1 MIDRRAVLLGA
12 AASATVAMTK
22 LGSAPA
28 RAAPAPASD
37 PAEKA
42 RLDALYDRMWQAEIR
57 HSPQKM
63 TSLGL
68 DREADGAWARSK
80 LDDRSPEAFE
90 KYMGSLRQTRAT
102 LKSINRTKL
111 SGLDAVNFDAADFH
125 TAITLEGFDRFKYGE
140 PGYPRAYAVN
150 QLDGVFNNTPDFLE
164 NKHRIENAVDADAY
178 LARLSQFATVLD
190 QETARAR
197 AGAAAGAAPPDFIL
211 DTCILQLSKLKA
223 AAPTDARLARS
234 VAERAAAKNIAGDWH
249 GRAIRTVEREVYPA
263 IERQIEELRRQ
274 RRTANHDAGA
284 WRLPDGEAYY
294 DWGIH
299 LFNTK
304 RMTGPEIHKLGL
316 EMVAEN
322 TAEIE
327 AILKAAGKSTGSL
340 VERIDALA
348 REQGGIY
355 KNSDAGRAKVVAD
368 ATRQIGEIEA
378 LLPRYFNTLPRAKVV
393 AKRVPPAIEAGK
405 AGGYY
410 NHGSIDGTLPGTY
423 YVNLRD
429 MSDRSV
435 VGLAT
440 LTHHEAIPGHHM
452 QISLSLENER
462 VPLWRRKLE
471 CSAFV
476 EGWALYAQQIADE
489 MGIFEKDPL
498 GKLGY
503 LQSQLFRAARLVVDS
518 GLNWK
523 RWSREQAIDY
533 MVAATGSSRDSVTSE
548 VDRYCLI
555 PGQAPSYKIG
565 QREWVRVREKAR
577 QRLGDK
583 FDIRAFHDAGLLAGI
598 MQLGVLDTHI
608 DSWIAAQL

>member
-1 MIDRRAVLLGA
+1 MIDRRAMLLGA
-12 AASATVAMTK
+12 AATATVALAGRAGAAFAAPLPT
-22 LGSAPA
+22 SAPV
-28 RAAPAPASD
+28 
-37 PAEKA
+37 EKA
-42 RLDALYDRMWQAEIR
+42 KLDALYDRMWQAEIR
-57 HSPQKM
+57 RSPQKM
-63 TSLGL
+63 TQLGL
-68 DREADGAWARSK
+68 DREAAGAWAK
-80 LDDRSPEAFE
+80 PLLDDRSPEAFE
-90 KYMGSLRQTRAT
+90 AEMNGLRGVRAA
-102 LKSINRTKL
+102 LASIDRKQL
-111 SGLDAVNFDAADFH
+111 GGLDAVNYDVADFH
-125 TAITLEGFDRFKYGE
+125 TKITLEGYDRFKFGE
-140 PGYPRAYAVN
+140 PGYPRAYAIN

-164 NKHRIENAVDADAY
+164 NKHRIENREDADAY
-178 LARLSQFATVLD
+178 LSRLGQFAVVLD

-197 AGAAAGAAPPDFIL
+197 AGAAAGATPPDFIL
-211 DTCILQLSKLKA
+211 DTCLLQLGKLMQ
-223 AAPTDARLARS
+223 AAPADSRLARS
-234 VAERAAAKNIAGDWH
+234 VASRAADKGIAGDWH
-249 GRAIRTVEREVYPA
+249 GQATRVMEREVYPA
-263 IERQIEELRRQ
+263 IARQMEELRRQ

-294 DWGIH
+294 AWGIH

-304 RMTGPEIHKLGL
+304 AMTGDEIHTLGL

-327 AILKAAGKSTGSL
+327 AILKAAGKTRGPL
-340 VERIDALA
+340 TDRIDALA
-348 REQGGIY
+348 RERRGMY
-355 KNSDAGRAKVVAD
+355 ANSDAGRAQVVAD
-368 ATRQIGEIEA
+368 ANRQIGEIEA
-378 LLPRYFNTLPRAKVV
+378 LLPRYFNTVPRAMVV
-393 AKRVPPAIEAGK
+393 AKRVPPEIEAGK

-410 NHGSIDGTLPGTY
+410 SHGSIDGSLPGTY
-423 YVNLRD
+423 FVNLRD

-462 VPLWRRKLE
+462 VPMWRRSLE

-476 EGWALYAQQIADE
+476 EGWALYAQQVADE
-489 MGIFEKDPL
+489 MGIFDRDPL
-498 GKLGY
+498 GRLGY

-518 GLNWK
+518 GLNHK
-523 RWSREQAIDY
+523 RWGREQAIDY
-533 MVAATGSSRDSVTSE
+533 MVGATGSSRDSVTSE

-565 QREWVRVREKAR
+565 QREWVGVREKAR

>member
-1 MIDRRAVLLGA
+1 MIDRRALLLGA
-12 AASATVAMTK
+12 AASATVA
-22 LGSAPA
+22 LSGAGSAPA
-28 RAAPAPASD
+28 RAAPTPVSN
-37 PAEKA
+37 PEEKA
-42 RLDALYDRMWQAEIR
+42 RLDALYERMWQAEIR
-57 HSPQKM
+57 HSPQTM
-63 TSLGL
+63 TQLGL
-68 DREADGAWARSK
+68 DREAGGEWARSR
-80 LDDRSPEAFE
+80 LDDRSPDAFE
-90 KYMGSLRQTRAT
+90 KHMNGMRETRAT
-102 LKSINRTKL
+102 MKRIDRARL
-111 SGLDAVNFDAADFH
+111 SGLDAVNYDVADFH
-125 TAITLEGFDRFKYGE
+125 TAITLEGYDRFKFGE

-164 NKHRIENAVDADAY
+164 NKHRIESRGDAAAY
-178 LARLSQFATVLD
+178 LARLRQFAVVLD

-211 DTCILQLSKLKA
+211 DTCILQLGKLKA
-223 AAPTDARLARS
+223 ASPADARLARS
-234 VAERAAAKNIAGDWH
+234 VAERAHAKGIAGDWH
-249 GRAIRTVEREVYPA
+249 GEATTIVEREVYPA
-263 IERQIEELRRQ
+263 IERQIAELRRQ

-294 DWGIH
+294 EWGIH

-304 RMTGPEIHKLGL
+304 KMTGPEIHTLGL

-327 AILKAAGKSTGSL
+327 AILKAAGKTSGSL
-340 VERIDALA
+340 VDRIAALA
-348 REQGGIY
+348 RERGGMY
-355 KNSDAGRAKVVAD
+355 ENSDAGRTKLVAD
-368 ATRQIGEIEA
+368 ANRQIAEIEA
-378 LLPRYFNTLPRAKVV
+378 LLPRYFNTVPRARVV
-393 AKRVPPAIEAGK
+393 AKRVPPEIEAGK

-429 MSDRSV
+429 MADRSV

-462 VPLWRRKLE
+462 VPLWRRQLE

-489 MGIFEKDPL
+489 MGIFDKDPL
-498 GKLGY
+498 GRLGY

-518 GLNWK
+518 GLNDK
-523 RWSREQAIDY
+523 RWGREQAIDY
-533 MVAATGSSRDSVTSE
+533 MVGATGSSRDSVTSE

-577 QRLGDK
+577 KRLGDR
-583 FDIRAFHDAGLLAGI
+583 FDIRGFHDAGLLAGI

-608 DSWIAAQL
+608 DSWVASQL

>member
-12 AASATVAMTK
+12 AASATVATTG

-28 RAAPAPASD
+28 GAAPAPASD
-37 PAEKA
+37 PAQRA
-42 RLDALYDRMWQAEIR
+42 RLDALYNKMWQAEIR

-68 DREADGAWARSK
+68 DREAGGEWAKSK

-90 KYMGSLRQTRAT
+90 THMNGMRETRAT
-102 LKSINRTKL
+102 LKSIDRGKL
-111 SGLDAVNFDAADFH
+111 SGLDAVNYDVADFH
-125 TAITLEGFDRFKYGE
+125 TAITLEGYDRFKFGE

-164 NKHRIENAVDADAY
+164 NKHRIESKSDADAY

-190 QETARAR
+190 QETARAK
-197 AGAAAGAAPPDFIL
+197 AGAAAGATPPDFIL

-223 AAPTDARLARS
+223 AAPADARLAKS
-234 VAERAAAKNIAGDWH
+234 IGERAAAKSIAGDWQ
-249 GRAIRTVEREVYPA
+249 GRATTIVERAVYPA

-304 RMTGPEIHKLGL
+304 KMTGPEIHKLGL

-327 AILKAAGKSTGSL
+327 VILKGAGKTRGSL
-340 VERIDALA
+340 VERINALA
-348 REQGGIY
+348 VERGGMY
-355 KNSDAGRAKVVAD
+355 ENSDAGRAKVVAD
-368 ATRQIGEIEA
+368 ANRQIGEIEA
-378 LLPRYFNTLPRAKVV
+378 LLPRYFNTVPRAKVV
-393 AKRVPPAIEAGK
+393 AKRVPVEIEAGK

-476 EGWALYAQQIADE
+476 EGWALYSQTIADE

-503 LQSQLFRAARLVVDS
+503 LQSELFRAARLVVDS

-533 MVAATGSSRDSVTSE
+533 MVGATGSSRDSVTSE

-565 QREWVRVREKAR
+565 QREWLRVREKAR
-577 QRLGDK
+577 TALGDK

-598 MQLGVLDTHI
+598 MQLGVLEKHI
-608 DSWIAAQL
+608 DAWVVQQA